1 MMDLDSFLK
10 NFFLN
15 KIKINFDMLSPSM
28 KNGISREVHCVEVVT
43 LDGQS
48 CGGRYV

>member
-10 NFFLN
+10 NFFSN

-28 KNGISREVHCVEVVT
+28 KNEISQEV
-43 LDGQS
+43 
-48 CGGRYV
+48 